1 MSFVHPLW
9 LLALL
14 GLPLLALGLRAW
26 ERDRRRAATAFAD
39 PALLRLSGGARARRL
54 RVLAG
59 ALALTAVAAC
69 VLALAQPT
77 VAGHASE
84 ERSALMIAID
94 TSQSMRATDIAPTRL
109 DAGIDA
115 ARRLLDVAPA
125 KAEIGLVAFA
135 NGATVLVA
143 PTRERGPVR
152 AALASLSKRV
162 QLGTAI
168 GDGVLA
174 SLGALRGAGVLDP
187 LPASAATSAGRILL
201 LTDGA
206 NTAGTEPSVAG
217 EHARTARV
225 PVYAVLLGND
235 PGRPGQPTPAEALS
249 ALAAQT
255 GGKYTTTTT
264 SAELQRAF
272 EDMGVSLRRVP
283 SRRELAVLAAAAA
296 LALLAAAAGAAV
308 LSRRSA
314 VRDAPGLLEGRA

>member
-1 MSFVHPLW
+1 VSLVEPLW

-14 GLPLLALGLRAW
+14 ALPLLALGLREWA
-26 ERDRRRAATAFAD
+26 RDRRRAATAFAD
-39 PALLRLSGGARARRL
+39 PALLRLTGGPRARRL
-54 RVLAG
+54 GILAG
-59 ALALTAVAAC
+59 ALALAAVGACAVA
-69 VLALAQPT
+69 LARPS

-94 TSQSMRATDIAPTRL
+94 TSQSMRADDIPPTRL
-109 DAGIDA
+109 DAGIEA

-125 KAEIGLVAFA
+125 QAEIGLTAFA

-152 AALASLSKRV
+152 AALAQLSKRV
-162 QLGTAI
+162 QVGTAI

-187 LPASAATSAGRILL
+187 PPASAATSAGRILL

-206 NTAGTEPSVAG
+206 NTAGIEPTVAG
-217 EHARTARV
+217 ERARAARV
-225 PVYAVLLGND
+225 PVYAVLLGHD

-249 ALAAQT
+249 ALASQT
-255 GGKYTTTTT
+255 GGKYTT
-264 SAELQRAF
+264 SATASELRRAF

-283 SRRELAVLAAAAA
+283 RRRELTVLAAAAA
-296 LALLAAAAGAAV
+296 LALLAGAAGAA
-308 LSRRSA
+308 LLARRRA